1 MDTTMLNR
9 LEDVVKGKKSKRK
22 VSSAVDAKCF
32 AERVEKKAY
41 ELYEKRGCKPG
52 QDWQN
57 WFDAEKLVEDEM
69 IAER

>member
-1 MDTTMLNR
+1 MSTRMLDR
-9 LEDVVKGKKSKRK
+9 LDEVVKGKRGKAKS
-22 VSSAVDAKCF
+22 APAIDAKCF

-69 IAER
+69 IAEK

>member
-1 MDTTMLNR
+1 MSTRMLDR
-9 LEDVVKGKKSKRK
+9 LDEVVKGKRGKAKAAP
-22 VSSAVDAKCF
+22 VVDAQSF

-41 ELYEKRGCKPG
+41 ELYERRGCKIG